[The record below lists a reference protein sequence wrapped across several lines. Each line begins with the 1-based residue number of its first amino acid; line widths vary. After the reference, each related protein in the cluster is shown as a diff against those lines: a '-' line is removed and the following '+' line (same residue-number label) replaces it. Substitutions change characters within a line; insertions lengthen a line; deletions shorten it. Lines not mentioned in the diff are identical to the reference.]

1 MASVLRPWPVENT
14 RTRPDSFGGTST
26 TCSPSASRRMAT
38 CRPIPLQPST
48 AQTRSGQCFAA
59 RSMAAY
65 PEASVEYRPPP
76 SKVSSGAITSM
87 VTDRLCGS
95 MPMTTR
101 VTLVPP
107 CSSRMDVEQGGQ
119 RYFELCRPLLS
130 LSLLSSARPAQ
141 AK

>member
-1 MASVLRPWPVENT
+1 VASVLRPCRW
-14 RTRPDSFGGTST
+14 RTPAPGGQLRWHVHDLLAVREQAHGDV
-26 TCSPSASRRMAT
+26 PAD
-38 CRPIPLQPST
+38 PLQPST
-48 AQTRSGQCFAA
+48 AQTRSGHCFGRPQHGGVARLVGAEAA
-59 RSMAAY
+59 A
-65 PEASVEYRPPP
+65 VEH
-76 SKVSSGAITSM
+76 VSSGAITSM

-101 VTLVPP
+101 VMGA
-107 CSSRMDVEQGGQ
+107 SSARARWDVEQGGQ

>member
-1 MASVLRPWPVENT
+1 
-14 RTRPDSFGGTST
+14 
-26 TCSPSASRRMAT
+26 MAT

-76 SKVSSGAITSM
+76 STVSSGAITSM

-95 MPMTTR
+95 MPMTTW
-101 VTLVPP
+101 VMGA
-107 CSSRMDVEQGGQ
+107 SSARARWDVEPGGQ